1 MCKNRPLDL
10 RGQRGFKV
18 LILNEV
24 DRLTKEAQHSLRRT
38 MEKYSASCRLILCC
52 SNVSKARNGRHDRP
66 LCLVHRPYEWL
77 KHRLCPSSPRCRF
90 AKSLADSLRRNMEKF
105 FISTAQSAPAPMCLL
120 ARSQSVLGAASHVLM
135 SGLRTPLL

>member
-1 MCKNRPLDL
+1 MLPRKVRAKSGGVLGSRLACDTSGAPARARPPAPTADAAVLQDMCKNRPLDL

-52 SNVSKARNGRHDRP
+52 SNVSKARCCGH
-66 LCLVHRPYEWL
+66 
-77 KHRLCPSSPRCRF
+77 
-90 AKSLADSLRRNMEKF
+90 
-105 FISTAQSAPAPMCLL
+105 
-120 ARSQSVLGAASHVLM
+120 ARAALH
-135 SGLRTPLL
+135 GGTD